1 MLTSVTGI
9 LIIKLKRKRFLLEYT
24 KLFYSWF
31 FLMSSSDFIIINNLT
46 ILLVGTIKNMVK
58 SVLINFRDKPTC

>member
-58 SVLINFRDKPTC
+58 SVLINFRDKPSC